1 MAAISRENRVDVVL
15 VGGGIMSATL
25 GTLLRQLDPAMTI
38 QCLERLKGPA
48 LESTL
53 AMNNAGTGHA
63 ANCELNY
70 TPLKPDGTVEI
81 TKALA
86 INGAFEA
93 SLELWSF
100 LVEQGI
106 LQHPRSFLNPVPH
119 QSCVWGEADVR
130 FLRTRHAQ
138 LSAHPMFK
146 AMHYTEDRG
155 RLTEW
160 MPLMLKDRP
169 DLPPMAATR
178 VERATDLDFGAL
190 ARQMFSSLEAR
201 GGFQLHLQQE
211 VQDLRKEADGWRLTV
226 KDLATGT
233 RSEVRAG
240 FVFLGA
246 GGGALP
252 LVLKAGLPEAAGYG
266 GFPVSGQ
273 WLVCRDP
280 GIIAQHHA
288 KVYGRPSLG
297 APPMSVPHLD
307 TRIVDGRP
315 SLLFGPYAGFTTK
328 FLKHG
333 SYLDMVKAIHPGN
346 LWPMMAAGWHNLDLT
361 RYLIGQVLQ
370 SPEDRMAALR
380 EFVPTAR
387 LEDWQLDVAG
397 QRVQII
403 KKDPRSGGKLEFGT
417 ELVAAE
423 DGSLAAMLG
432 ASPGASTAVST
443 MIDLLHR
450 CFRKEVQSEAWQ
462 AGLRRMVPSYGHDLT
477 REPELLGEVRD
488 KVNAVLGLG
497 GA

>member
-1 MAAISRENRVDVVL
+1 MTVMANENPVDVVL

-25 GTLLRQLDPAMTI
+25 GTLLRELDPDLTI
-38 QCLERLKGPA
+38 QAFERLEGPA

-70 TPLKPDGTVEI
+70 TPMRPDGSVDI
-81 TKALA
+81 AKALT
-86 INGAFEA
+86 INGAFEV
-93 SLELWSF
+93 SLQFWSH
-100 LVEQGI
+100 LVEKGI
-106 LQHPRSFLNPVPH
+106 LGAPRGFLNPVPH
-119 QSCVWGEADVR
+119 QSWVHGEDNLR
-130 FLRTRHAQ
+130 FLRARHAQ
-138 LSAHPMFK
+138 LSAHPMFQ
-146 AMHYTEDRG
+146 AMAYSEDRE
-155 RLTEW
+155 RLKAW
-160 MPLMLKDRP
+160 MPLMMKDREGATA
-169 DLPPMAATR
+169 MAATR
-178 VERATDLDFGAL
+178 VDRATDLDFGAI
-190 ARQMFSSLEAR
+190 ARQMFASLASR
-201 GGFQLHLQQE
+201 GGFQLQVRHE
-211 VQDLRKEADGWRLTV
+211 VLDLRREDKLWRLTV
-226 KDLATGT
+226 RDLAQGST
-233 RSEVRAG
+233 REVRAR

-273 WLVCRDP
+273 WLVCRNP
-280 GIIAQHHA
+280 EIIAQHDT
-288 KVYGRPSLG
+288 KVYGRPALG

-307 TRIVDGRP
+307 SRVVDGQR

-333 SYLDMVKAIHPGN
+333 SFLDMPKAINLGN

-403 KKDPRSGGKLEFGT
+403 KKDPKLGGRLEFGT
-417 ELVAAE
+417 ELVAAA
-423 DGSLAAMLG
+423 DGTLAAMLG
-432 ASPGASTAVST
+432 ASPGASTAAST

-450 CFRKEVQSEAWQ
+450 CFKDQVQTEAWQ
-462 AGLRRMVPSYGHDLT
+462 AGLRRMVPSYRHDLT
-477 REPELLGEVRD
+477 RDPALLQSVRSRT
-488 KVNAVLGLG
+488 NSVLEINT
-497 GA
+497 